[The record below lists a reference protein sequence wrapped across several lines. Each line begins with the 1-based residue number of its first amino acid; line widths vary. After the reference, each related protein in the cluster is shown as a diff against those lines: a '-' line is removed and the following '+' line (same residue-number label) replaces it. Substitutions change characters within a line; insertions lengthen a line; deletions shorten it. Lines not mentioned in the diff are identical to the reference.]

1 LAIQAL
7 PYTFLRERKFILN
20 FIENAQIPFPWTM
33 DQNHQLISA
42 LGTSSFPQLIILSEG
57 KKHAEYS
64 DQNWLAETELCI
76 QKLLRTN
83 DPGLPLLSP
92 FQPTNFFPQDKFR
105 IELGLKPAFGT
116 TYENS
121 GIHPFVI
128 SGEFIHDD
136 EKITI
141 KDSNTQ
147 LQFLNPCPH
156 LSIVAGS
163 GTTRS
168 GSKSIDP
175 ATLAVDVGDVPAY
188 EGIMGEHLS
197 PLPNPNSITFSSTF
211 PKTKEKSPCDFLMRT
226 QLL

>member
-1 LAIQAL
+1 
-7 PYTFLRERKFILN
+7 
-20 FIENAQIPFPWTM
+20 
-33 DQNHQLISA
+33 
-42 LGTSSFPQLIILSEG
+42 
-57 KKHAEYS
+57 
-64 DQNWLAETELCI
+64 
-76 QKLLRTN
+76 
-83 DPGLPLLSP
+83 LLSP

-197 PLPNPNSITFSSTF
+197 QDMSGDSVVSITEPKLYHLLVNLPQDQREITLRFPHANTTPVELYGIRLGVST
-211 PKTKEKSPCDFLMRT
+211 
-226 QLL
+226 